1 MRQILILATL
11 VLTIGLGGITTA
23 QAKTPSDKTWPVTQF
38 VSEKSVLA
46 KYYHEFAKR
55 TPVDSAAEQ
64 MHLFCDLLLSSDLL
78 ADRLSQLGGKPSEM
92 HAILMELGSFE
103 FDRPSKFSKEER
115 KHIRSLMLGL
125 DIQLESI
132 DHSLSTGTRS
142 EFRREVLADIPP
154 LNRVG

>member
-1 MRQILILATL
+1 MNQFLVVTAILFTL
-11 VLTIGLGGITTA
+11 CLGSSTTV
-23 QAKTPSDKTWPVTQF
+23 QAKASDSSWPVTKF

-46 KYYHEFAKR
+46 KYYQDFAKR
-55 TPVDSAAEQ
+55 SPVESAAEQ
-64 MHLFCDLLLSSDLL
+64 MHLFCDLLMSSDLL

-92 HAILMELGSFE
+92 HAILMELGALE
-103 FDRPSKFSKEER
+103 FDRPSKFSKDER
-115 KHIRSLMLGL
+115 RHIRSLMLSL

-142 EFRREVLADIPP
+142 EFRREVIADIPP

>member
-1 MRQILILATL
+1 MKQFLIVTAALIAL
-11 VLTIGLGGITTA
+11 GLGTTA
-23 QAKTPSDKTWPVTQF
+23 TVHAKASDSNWPVTKF
-38 VSEKSVLA
+38 VSEKSILA
-46 KYYHEFAKR
+46 KYYQDFAKR
-55 TPVDSAAEQ
+55 NPVNSPSDQ
-64 MHLFCDLLLSSDLL
+64 MHLFCDLLMSSDLL

-92 HAILMELGSFE
+92 HAILMELGALE
-103 FDRPSKFSKEER
+103 FDRPSKFSKDER
-115 KHIRSLMLGL
+115 KHIRSLMLSL

>member
-1 MRQILILATL
+1 MNRFLIVTTALL
-11 VLTIGLGGITTA
+11 SLSIGTITTA
-23 QAKTPSDKTWPVTQF
+23 DAKSSDTSWPVTKF

-46 KYYHEFAKR
+46 KYYQDFAKR
-55 TPVDSAAEQ
+55 TPVASSTEQ
-64 MHLFCDLLLSSDLL
+64 MHLFCDLLMSSDLL

-115 KHIRSLMLGL
+115 NHIRSLMLSL
-125 DIQLESI
+125 DIQLESV